1 MKNQK
6 LKPVVFVNSEFPYY
20 QQNTYQQML
29 LLKAM
34 TVTDDP
40 KELKRMVGVRAV
52 ADVYR
57 TLDKLTLR
65 KAYHEALSENNVSL
79 TSVVAGIK
87 GLAETSSKDTIR
99 LKAYQTILRSLG
111 LERYE
116 DLEDQGKNWEEVL
129 LRVQQDQSSGKLEAD
144 LGPEEYEV
152 KTPEIPESVKKGRE
166 REQKLGEALYG

>member
-1 MKNQK
+1 MKTAN
-6 LKPVVFVNSEFPYY
+6 LKPVVFANSDFPYY
-20 QQNTYQQML
+20 KQNTYQQML

-34 TVTDDP
+34 TVTEDP
-40 KELKRMVGVRAV
+40 KELRRMIGVRAV

-65 KAYHEALSENNVSL
+65 KAYHEALAENEVSL
-79 TSVVAGIK
+79 TNVVAGIK
-87 GLAETSSKDTIR
+87 GIAETSGKDAVR

-129 LRVQQDQSSGKLEAD
+129 LRAQADEKAGKIEQSKPD
-144 LGPEEYEV
+144 EYEV
-152 KTPEIPESVKKGRE
+152 TTPEIPESVKAGRQ
-166 REQKLGEALYG
+166 REMELGKALYG